1 MTRSW
6 YKTKL
11 YFTWCF
17 VLCADDGRF
26 QGPAVSNPW
35 GLCTMWITSLAD
47 CVEVLGNREHEEF
60 VNQDLNSLHTDMI
73 FATPLIWTTLQKTK
87 RYFIWDRSSVSVKQ
101 SDLSKQI
108 NILHYWVSKDLKTA
122 FKMLKVS
129 HIRTE
134 SLELQATKVFIQ
146 KSQTTLVF
154 SKECF
159 FMQIGLN
166 IMPFHCSLTRSTPSH
181 RYPSV

>member
-1 MTRSW
+1 M
-6 YKTKL
+6 L
-11 YFTWCF
+11 CI
-17 VLCADDGRF
+17 VL
-26 QGPAVSNPW
+26 N
-35 GLCTMWITSLAD
+35 
-47 CVEVLGNREHEEF
+47 VENSAANIRKIPDLKELTFWLKRET
-60 VNQDLNSLHTDMI
+60 NK
-73 FATPLIWTTLQKTK
+73 QKTQITK
-87 RYFIWDRSSVSVKQ
+87 WDRTYVSRWSVIIGKNEAGQRGVVLSFWDAAFLGMVARWDRSSVSVKQ

>member
-1 MTRSW
+1 MFCSLCRWRKISRACSFQSMRPVHNVNHFPGRLCRSTR
-6 YKTKL
+6 KL
-11 YFTWCF
+11 WAWGICESGSQFFAYRYDICYPSHLDNPAKNKK
-17 VLCADDGRF
+17 VLYMRQVFSKCEA
-26 QGPAVSNPW
+26 
-35 GLCTMWITSLAD
+35 I
-47 CVEVLGNREHEEF
+47 
-60 VNQDLNSLHTDMI
+60 
-73 FATPLIWTTLQKTK
+73 
-87 RYFIWDRSSVSVKQ
+87 RSF
-101 SDLSKQI
+101 QI
-108 NILHYWVSKDLKTA
+108 NILHYWASKDLKTA

-134 SLELQATKVFIQ
+134 LLELQATKVFIQ

-166 IMPFHCSLTRSTPSH
+166 IMPFHCSLTRRTPSH